1 MAEALSFCLAKA
13 KHLMVRG
20 NRSFNF
26 SSHNVRHIFVVHAGD
41 HLVGCLMVPPYFFT
55 LPSPLFFQALVDTKG
70 NILPSRANDIWGFD
84 VEAGLDCFLF
94 LSLHICRYIF
104 PSSIASICAQAGSR
118 DDADTSGHPAMRT
131 LCRYF
136 QQLRQKIRCTLKII
150 PSLPSVCF
158 LPPLFNPAIIDIFH
172 LLNVPRP
179 SLPPLDFLPRAV
191 CLRLET
197 LSGAAGE
204 RPPHAT

>member
-1 MAEALSFCLAKA
+1 MLDGTAVLF
-13 KHLMVRG
+13 
-20 NRSFNF
+20 
-26 SSHNVRHIFVVHAGD
+26 
-41 HLVGCLMVPPYFFT
+41 Y

-70 NILPSRANDIWGFD
+70 NILPSRANDIWVFD

-104 PSSIASICAQAGSR
+104 PSSIASICAQVGSR

-136 QQLRQKIRCTLKII
+136 QQLRQKVRCTLKII

-179 SLPPLDFLPRAV
+179 SLPPLDFLPHAV